1 MNVVGRALV
10 SVKETDI
17 EGAVGALSLDDCDVL
32 MKYIYRGLGSQHKE
46 QTFYTTLLKW
56 HPVVLKK
63 AGQGSIIRA
72 ISEVGRQI

>member
-1 MNVVGRALV
+1 MDVVGRALM
-10 SVKETDI
+10 SIKEADI

-32 MKYIYRGLGSQHKE
+32 MKYIYRGLGSQRKE
-46 QTFYTTLLKW
+46 QNFYTSLLKW
-56 HPVVLKK
+56 HPVVLKR